1 MQAKVVIFQVT
12 ERPDY
17 ELATRA
23 GPDRPIYVGSKGM
36 AGAATDRA
44 PYIPGSSRI
53 PPAVIGPAIELGGS
67 NIYSR
72 IYKLGP
78 ILLFVILYGF
88 VILGPIP
95 ETLGVGLYCGA
106 RGPTRP
112 APRAH
117 RRPPPALCRTQLAD
131 FKRNVR
137 GKARQS
143 FSFSLPYCYPIIFI
157 SAQC

>member
-53 PPAVIGPAIELGGS
+53 PPAVIGPAIELGVP
-67 NIYSR
+67 IYIPGYINWVPSR
-72 IYKLGP
+72 KLWNRSVLRSKGP
-78 ILLFVILYGF
+78 DSA
-88 VILGPIP
+88 GPSQ
-95 ETLGVGLYCGA
+95 
-106 RGPTRP
+106 
-112 APRAH
+112 
-117 RRPPPALCRTQLAD
+117 PPAAPSRLVPDPVGRFQKKCS
-131 FKRNVR
+131 R
-137 GKARQS
+137 GKARAFLS
-143 FSFSLPYCYPIIFI
+143 FFLCGKK
-157 SAQC
+157 CG

>member
-53 PPAVIGPAIELGGS
+53 PPAVIGPAIELGVP
-67 NIYSR
+67 IYIPGYINWVPFCFLLYYMGLLYWVPSR
-72 IYKLGP
+72 KL
-78 ILLFVILYGF
+78 V
-88 VILGPIP
+88 
-95 ETLGVGLYCGA
+95 E
-106 RGPTRP
+106 
-112 APRAH
+112 
-117 RRPPPALCRTQLAD
+117 
-131 FKRNVR
+131 
-137 GKARQS
+137 
-143 FSFSLPYCYPIIFI
+143 
-157 SAQC
+157 